1 MILNNTEVQQAL
13 LELQGAC
20 GVLWHLRFMDD
31 LQDHLQP
38 VFLVELLEVLDALD
52 DELE

>member
-13 LELQGAC
+13 LELEWAC

-31 LQDHLQP
+31 LHPLQP